1 MRENEGELLSLRK
14 SELERVVNRM
24 PFGLLQVL
32 IGVAE
37 FFNLVERL
45 VKLSGGA
52 GDEILQWRGE
62 RDLICHS

>member
-45 VKLSGGA
+45 VKL
-52 GDEILQWRGE
+52 
-62 RDLICHS
+62 